1 MEGVFIKWQINLK
14 HFLIITVLFVG
25 LLIFNN
31 FSGINSS
38 TLLISI
44 LVVYVILLFIR
55 YSINKKYKENQK

>member
-1 MEGVFIKWQINLK
+1 MTNKFETFFV
-14 HFLIITVLFVG
+14 IITVLFVC

-38 TLLISI
+38 ALLISI

-55 YSINKKYKENQK
+55 YSIKKKYKENQK

>member
-1 MEGVFIKWQINLK
+1 MTNKFETFFV
-14 HFLIITVLFVG
+14 IITVLFVG

-38 TLLISI
+38 ALLISI

-55 YSINKKYKENQK
+55 YRIKKKYKENQKTQSN

>member
-1 MEGVFIKWQINLK
+1 MSDRFETIFV
-14 HFLIITVLFVG
+14 IITVLFAG

-55 YSINKKYKENQK
+55 YRIKKKYKENQKTQSN

>member
-1 MEGVFIKWQINLK
+1 MSDRFEKIFV
-14 HFLIITVLFVG
+14 IITVLFAG
-25 LLIFNN
+25 LLIFNK

-55 YSINKKYKENQK
+55 YRIKKKYKEN

>member
-1 MEGVFIKWQINLK
+1 MTNKFETFFV
-14 HFLIITVLFVG
+14 IITVLFVG

-38 TLLISI
+38 ALLISI

-55 YSINKKYKENQK
+55 YSIKKKYKENQK

>member
-1 MEGVFIKWQINLK
+1 MSDRFETIFV
-14 HFLIITVLFVG
+14 IITVLFAG

-55 YSINKKYKENQK
+55 YRIKKKYKEN